1 MAKQRDKSATSAAPR
16 ARSAQ
21 QIEADLAATRQRLAG
36 TIDEL
41 AFRAQPK
48 EVAKRQVES
57 LKLAANDAT
66 HTPEGD
72 LKTDKI
78 AAAVGGFG
86 AFALLLGLVRRAR
99 G

>member
-1 MAKQRDKSATSAAPR
+1 MADKPAPKN
-16 ARSAQ
+16 AKE
-21 QIEADLAATRQRLAG
+21 IEAELQASRQRLAS

-57 LKLAANDAT
+57 VKLKANDLARSSDG
-66 HTPEGD
+66 EVAGE
-72 LKTDKI
+72 KVGAI
-78 AAAVGGFG
+78 VGAAGVAL
-86 AFALLLGLVRRAR
+86 LLLGLLRRAR

>member
-1 MAKQRDKSATSAAPR
+1 MAEQR
-16 ARSAQ
+16 ARSAKE
-21 QIEADLAATRQRLAG
+21 IEADLAATRNRLAG

-48 EVAKRQVES
+48 EVAKRQVET

-66 HTPEGD
+66 HTPEGEVD
-72 LKTDKI
+72 EQKVSTILGG
-78 AAAVGGFG
+78 VGGFL
-86 AFALLLGLVRRAR
+86 LLLGIVRRIR